1 MIQMSNGVMIL
12 MMTMNKQNK
21 NQAKR
26 QNRKE
31 KNTMK
36 QNNKN
41 FQHWKKYKQ

>member
-1 MIQMSNGVMIL
+1 MIQMSNGV

-36 QNNKN
+36 RNNKN
-41 FQHWKKYKQ
+41 FQHQKKYKQ